1 MQKWTLQQLQS
12 ELGFPHDQA
21 LQLHGWARGR
31 DASAVS
37 EQPPPKMLSIQM
49 TLTPVP
55 LAALGIE
62 GPPLAGFHEG
72 KSDWAPPQELC
83 CL

>member
-12 ELGFPHDQA
+12 ELGFAHDQA
-21 LQLHGWARGR
+21 LQLYGWARGR
-31 DASAVS
+31 DASAVT

-62 GPPLAGFHEG
+62 GPPLAGFQEG
-72 KSDWAPPQELC
+72 KADQAPQHQ
-83 CL
+83 